1 MEGGYL
7 HENVNL
13 ASVLFP
19 SGEKQAATFSEHSS
33 FLALRDKKKGLH
45 SSEGYNLYFTACQRH
60 GTPKEEKNVSPS
72 GGKDYP

>member
-1 MEGGYL
+1 MEGDYL

-13 ASVLFP
+13 ASPIF
-19 SGEKQAATFSEHSS
+19 GEHSS

-45 SSEGYNLYFTACQRH
+45 NSEGYNLYFQACQRH
-60 GTPKEEKNVSPS
+60 GTPKEEENVGPS